1 MFPASPDVDDARGRR
16 KCQGRCGCREEE
28 RCRVLQ
34 WRKAAGQVE
43 RLEGLV
49 QGDYVAGQV
58 ERLERVVQ
66 GDYVESINVNWE
78 RAEDRQL
85 LRHCAKI
92 TRSQSSTFGSIRWE
106 RAEDRQ
112 LLRHCA
118 KITRSQSSTLSTIIW
133 ERAEDRQLL
142 RHCAKITRSQSSTSS
157 TICWERAESQSFF
170 SLGAPVSMEP
180 GNLQRLC
187 GTPGARSGQATSIQG
202 FLPELGRFQVR
213 GRGRVL
219 DGVRWRK

>member
-1 MFPASPDVDDARGRR
+1 MPLREGSDAPSPMFPASPDVDDARGRR

-43 RLEGLV
+43 RLE
-49 QGDYVAGQV
+49 
-58 ERLERVVQ
+58 RVVQ
-66 GDYVESINVNWE
+66 GDYVESINVN
-78 RAEDRQL
+78 
-85 LRHCAKI
+85 
-92 TRSQSSTFGSIRWE
+92 
-106 RAEDRQ
+106 
-112 LLRHCA
+112 
-118 KITRSQSSTLSTIIW
+118 W

>member
-92 TRSQSSTFGSIRWE
+92 TRSQSST
-106 RAEDRQ
+106 
-112 LLRHCA
+112 
-118 KITRSQSSTLSTIIW
+118 
-133 ERAEDRQLL
+133 
-142 RHCAKITRSQSSTSS
+142 SS